1 MTVNLFREAEAF
13 ELVRNSKVVG
23 KDSMSFIDECWT
35 DEELSEDIR
44 KHFEKNPESTPQ
56 EYLELLIAVDKVDKE
71 RDSWYA

>member
-1 MTVNLFREAEAF
+1 
-13 ELVRNSKVVG
+13 
-23 KDSMSFIDECWT
+23 MSFIDECWT

-56 EYLELLIAVDKVDKE
+56 EYLEFLIDVDKVDKE